1 MEKLAEIILRL
12 RYVIIVLVGAITIFL
27 GYFIKD
33 IQVNPDV
40 IGYHP
45 AGDEAAALFMEIGRQ
60 YGGNDLLIVGI
71 ETSDVFTYETLNLVR
86 KVTDSVRSV
95 PGISSV
101 TSLTN
106 VLHITSSEYGIE
118 IGRLVDEFNIPSDT
132 AQLNR
137 LRAYTLSEPMYSGT
151 LVSEDAT
158 ATLVVARV
166 KDGTEQMVIVDQVK
180 QKLSGLEFD
189 GTFYYGGMPVIL
201 RELSSVIIGD
211 LLFIAPVAFLLI
223 SLVLFWGF
231 RNIRGVVLPM
241 LTVSMAIIWTMGLMS
256 LLGYELTLLTN
267 IIPVILL
274 AVGSAYS
281 IHVINRINRE
291 FQQDPIGALKRALA
305 YIIIP
310 VTLASITTIFG
321 FVSFI
326 AGSYLTMIIEFGIFT
341 SLGILFSLILA
352 LTFVPAMLSFAGNKL
367 GRDFKKPE
375 RPGHVEKLT
384 HIISSWVQNH
394 PKKILAVWFL
404 LVVVGIWGTTKIER
418 RVDLVDYFRQE
429 NFVKKSEYL
438 LREKFTGSMPLFV
451 KISGDIQSPEALRLM
466 QKTQDFMAQFDYI
479 PHSQSVADLIIQM
492 NDAMGEGETIPDER
506 GKIEQLWFLLD
517 GQEIMEQL
525 VNFELTEGL
534 VVGHVASTDLEVLR
548 EIEVNFA
555 EFAAQN
561 SNDQFQVEVTGIPIF
576 FKRLDQSIIDS
587 QIFSLIIASSLIILV
602 ISILMRSLAKGILGI
617 IPILVTLIVL
627 FGTMGLTGIP
637 LDIATVLCGSIT
649 IGIGIDYAIH
659 FMTQLGIS
667 NRKHNHLQKSITE
680 TINISGRAILIN
692 MIAVS
697 LGFAVLLFSNLVPM
711 QRFGLLIALT
721 MISTSLATLTLL
733 PLLLSFSAKEFRNS
747 FKNKKTHNNI

>member
-1 MEKLAEIILRL
+1 MEKLAEMIIRL
-12 RYVIIVLVGAITIFL
+12 RYAILVLVGAITIFL
-27 GYFIKD
+27 GIFIKD

-71 ETSDVFTYETLNLVR
+71 ESQDVFTYEMLNLVR

-95 PGISSV
+95 SGISSV

-106 VLHITSSEYGIE
+106 VLHISSSEYGIE

-137 LRAYTLSEPMYSGT
+137 LRAYALSEPMYSGT

-180 QKLSGLEFD
+180 QKLSGLTFD
-189 GTFYYGGMPVIL
+189 GTFYFGGMPVIL

-211 LLFIAPVAFLLI
+211 LLFIAPIAFLLI
-223 SLVLFWGF
+223 CLALFWGF

-241 LTVSMAIIWTMGLMS
+241 LTVSVAIIWTMGLMS

-281 IHVINRINRE
+281 IHVINRVYRE
-291 FQQDPIGALKRALA
+291 FQQEPEGALKRALS

-367 GRDFKKPE
+367 GRDINKPE
-375 RPGHVEKLT
+375 RSGHVEKLT
-384 HIISSWVQNH
+384 QIIGSWVQNH
-394 PKKILAVWFL
+394 PKKILAVWFV

-429 NFVKKSEYL
+429 NIVKKSEYL

-466 QKTQDFMAQFDYI
+466 QKTQNFMARFDYI

-492 NDAMGEGETIPDER
+492 NDAMGEGEIIPDDR
-506 GKIEQLWFLLD
+506 AKIEQLWFLLD

-587 QIFSLIIASSLIILV
+587 QIFSLSIASFLIIVV
-602 ISILMRSLAKGILGI
+602 ISLLMRSLAKGILGI

-627 FGTMGLTGIP
+627 FGTMGITGVP

-649 IGIGIDYAIH
+649 IGIGVDYAIH

-667 NRKHNHLQKSITE
+667 NRKHNHMQKSIIE

-711 QRFGLLIALT
+711 QRFGFLIALT

-733 PLLLSFSAKEFRNS
+733 PLLLSISAKKI
-747 FKNKKTHNNI
+747 KNPFQSTKNT

>member
-12 RYVIIVLVGAITIFL
+12 RYVIIVVVSAITIFL

-223 SLVLFWGF
+223 CLVLFWGF

-291 FQQDPIGALKRALA
+291 FQQEPIGALKRALA

-367 GRDFKKPE
+367 GGDFKKPE

-384 HIISSWVQNH
+384 QIIGSWVQNH
-394 PKKILAVWFL
+394 PKKILAVWFV

-429 NFVKKSEYL
+429 NIVKKSEYL
-438 LREKFTGSMPLFV
+438 LREKFTG
-451 KISGDIQSPEALRLM
+451 
-466 QKTQDFMAQFDYI
+466 
-479 PHSQSVADLIIQM
+479 
-492 NDAMGEGETIPDER
+492 
-506 GKIEQLWFLLD
+506 
-517 GQEIMEQL
+517 
-525 VNFELTEGL
+525 
-534 VVGHVASTDLEVLR
+534 
-548 EIEVNFA
+548 
-555 EFAAQN
+555 
-561 SNDQFQVEVTGIPIF
+561 
-576 FKRLDQSIIDS
+576 
-587 QIFSLIIASSLIILV
+587 
-602 ISILMRSLAKGILGI
+602 
-617 IPILVTLIVL
+617 
-627 FGTMGLTGIP
+627 
-637 LDIATVLCGSIT
+637 
-649 IGIGIDYAIH
+649 
-659 FMTQLGIS
+659 
-667 NRKHNHLQKSITE
+667 
-680 TINISGRAILIN
+680 
-692 MIAVS
+692 
-697 LGFAVLLFSNLVPM
+697 
-711 QRFGLLIALT
+711 
-721 MISTSLATLTLL
+721 
-733 PLLLSFSAKEFRNS
+733 
-747 FKNKKTHNNI
+747 